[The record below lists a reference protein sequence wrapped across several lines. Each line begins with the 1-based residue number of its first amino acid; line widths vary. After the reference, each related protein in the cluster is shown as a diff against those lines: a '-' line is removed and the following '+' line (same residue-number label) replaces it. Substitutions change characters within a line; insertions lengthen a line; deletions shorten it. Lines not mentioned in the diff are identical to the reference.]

1 MTGALCAQSL
11 SCVWLFATPWAVARQ
26 APLSMGF
33 SRQEYWSGQPSPT
46 AGDLPDPGI
55 EPTSLAIPSMTDRF
69 FTTSGKSMWLTC
81 YFFFLIGQ
89 SVFPGQTCKMQ
100 VCILFKMQ
108 RLKWGHDLLISALE
122 LKPRRDVSLVIA
134 SPGHH
139 SPDAT
144 PSWTLQ
150 IFFFFSPRG
159 WPFIFLKKPDYLIF
173 FLVHHFP

>member
-1 MTGALCAQSL
+1 
-11 SCVWLFATPWAVARQ
+11 
-26 APLSMGF
+26 
-33 SRQEYWSGQPSPT
+33 
-46 AGDLPDPGI
+46 
-55 EPTSLAIPSMTDRF
+55 
-69 FTTSGKSMWLTC
+69 
-81 YFFFLIGQ
+81 
-89 SVFPGQTCKMQ
+89 MQ

-150 IFFFFSPRG
+150 IFFFFFPKG
-159 WPFIFLKKPDYLIF
+159 LAIYLFKKT
-173 FLVHHFP
+173 